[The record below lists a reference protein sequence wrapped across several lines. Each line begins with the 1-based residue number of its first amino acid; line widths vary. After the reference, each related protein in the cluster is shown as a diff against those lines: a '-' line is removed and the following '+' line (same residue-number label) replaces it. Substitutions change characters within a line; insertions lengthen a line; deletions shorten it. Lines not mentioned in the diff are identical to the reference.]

1 MNTVR
6 IFHRR
11 LSRRLRLACD
21 TKLLSEDIRPRNGI
35 AIPHTSGT
43 RMGTDW
49 RDNSLDLEP
58 VVEIFQGARTNYE
71 QLGAPLVADPQKDAQ
86 HIANAGYQPEGMVS
100 NAWAKGTGWESSPDP
115 TTARLI
121 FSYAMVYTDDATR
134 QGVLNANKLRHTYG
148 AMDNIILDVPMGK
161 HFMGDE
167 FALKKAEPIRVKVQ
181 GTSKIAGIDI
191 IKDSQVIYSTE
202 PHQKDADFEFVNK
215 GDVSGRHYYYV
226 RVRQADRMLAWSSP
240 LFVIIESRRP
250 CSHSA
255 NAESH

>member
-1 MNTVR
+1 MGDEPGVGTGDLVENDT
-6 IFHRR
+6 R
-11 LSRRLRLACD
+11 LLY
-21 TKLLSEDIRPRNGI
+21 EEIRPRNGI

-49 RDNSLDLEP
+49 RDNSPDLEP

-100 NAWAKGTGWESSPDP
+100 NAWAKGYKLGIITSSDHGS
-115 TTARLI
+115 THI
-121 FSYAMVYTDDATR
+121 SYAMVYTDDPTR
-134 QGVLNANKLRHTYG
+134 QGVLNAIKQRHTYG
-148 AMDNIILDVPMGK
+148 AMDNIILDVRMGK

-181 GTSKIAGIDI
+181 GTATIAEIDI
-191 IKDSQVIYSTE
+191 IKDSQVIYSAE
-202 PHQKDADFEFVNK
+202 PKQKDADFEFVDK
-215 GDVSGRHYYYV
+215 GDVNEGHYYYV

-240 LFVIIESRRP
+240 FFV
-250 CSHSA
+250 
-255 NAESH
+255 NY